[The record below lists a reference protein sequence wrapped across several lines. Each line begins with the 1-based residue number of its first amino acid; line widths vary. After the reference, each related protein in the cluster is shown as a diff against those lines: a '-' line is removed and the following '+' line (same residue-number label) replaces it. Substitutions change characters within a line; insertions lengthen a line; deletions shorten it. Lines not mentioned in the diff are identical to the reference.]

1 MRPLAAA
8 LALLFLLPLAGCIV
22 PDENSSETLRL
33 ATTTSMRDSGL
44 LDVLTEEFERQHGI
58 GVEYVAVGT
67 GAALQLGRTGDVDA
81 LIVHAPDQEQ
91 LFIDD
96 GFAHDRTPI
105 AYNAFVLLSPL
116 HFNGS
121 VYDAFERIANEEQCF
136 VSRGDESGTHA
147 KEQAIWR
154 HLNET
159 RNLSVLE
166 DSNGFHPP
174 GDWYFSIG
182 QGMGAA
188 INMAHEKDCTT
199 LSDRGTALRFQNN
212 VDLERYEFDDEV
224 VQNPYAYLIV
234 QPNNTTAAHRF
245 GSFLV
250 EEGRLIIASYTING
264 DHAFFVDS

>member
-1 MRPLAAA
+1 MRPFAAA
-8 LALLFLLPLAGCIV
+8 LALLLVFPIAGCIV
-22 PDENSSETLRL
+22 PDENTPETLRL

-44 LDVLTEEFERQHGI
+44 LDVLIEEFERQHGI

-91 LFIDD
+91 LFIDE
-96 GFAHDRTPI
+96 GFAHERTPI
-105 AYNAFVLLSPL
+105 AYNAFVLLSPR

-121 VYDAFERIANEEQCF
+121 VYDAFERIANDEHCF

-159 RNLSVLE
+159 RNLSVVE
-166 DSNGFHPP
+166 DSNGLHPP
-174 GDWYFSIG
+174 GEWYYSIG

-212 VDLERYEFDDEV
+212 IDLERYEFNDAV
-224 VQNPYAYLIV
+224 MQNPYAYLVV
-234 QPNNTTAAHRF
+234 QPNNSTAAYRF
-245 GSFLV
+245 QTYLL
-250 EEGRLIIASYTING
+250 EEGKSVIASYTING
-264 DHAFFVDS
+264 DHAFFVES